1 MPLAEAASLSRREDN
16 LAAHLHDPTADLAS
30 LASIAEKCERFS
42 PKVGWETMC
51 SFDAGRD
58 PFNAWWSDPGP
69 SHLLL
74 DITGI
79 SRSFDGEEKLLEV
92 VTQDLAR
99 QGYQTSSAIA
109 DTIGAAWALAI
120 APGTEGLAIG
130 ASRSALSP
138 LPVSSLRLPVETVDL
153 LLRLGITRIEEL
165 LRLPRESL
173 AARFGQQLLLRIDQA
188 FGMAQEMIVPH
199 RPPPSFQAEWILD
212 YPTDSLEL
220 IDQILAQLL
229 GRVTQ
234 ALALRQEGILRLVCR
249 FDGEG
254 GQPLQLTVGLFRP
267 SATARHLQDLVRMQ
281 LSQIKLTRQIGRVGI
296 QAVLTAKLENR
307 QEELFSGSLREHTRE
322 FALLV
327 DRLSSRLGPQGVLH
341 PVLKSERLPER
352 AVCYR
357 AMVAKTRSASGKKS
371 KNRNSVPGPID
382 DSQSSL
388 IRPLILRHP
397 PQALWAISIVPDGP
411 PVSFEYQGQVHRVVR
426 QWGPERIETGWWR
439 GSSIRRD
446 YYRVETTAGLR
457 YWLFRRIEDGQWHLQ
472 GEF

>member
-1 MPLAEAASLSRREDN
+1 MPLAEAVSLSRREEN
-16 LAAHLHDPTADLAS
+16 LVVHLHDHAADLAY
-30 LASIAEKCERFS
+30 LASIAERCERFS

-58 PFNAWWSDPGP
+58 PFNPWWSDPGP

-79 SRSFDGEEKLLEV
+79 GRSFDGEEKLLEE
-92 VTQDLAR
+92 VTQDFAR
-99 QGYQTSSAIA
+99 QGYETSSAIA

-120 APGTEGLAIG
+120 APCTEGPAIG
-130 ASRSALSP
+130 APRSVLSP
-138 LPVSSLRLPVETVDL
+138 LPVSSLRLPVETVNL

-188 FGMAQEMIVPH
+188 FGTAQEMIVPH

-212 YPTDSLEL
+212 YPTNSLEL
-220 IDQILAQLL
+220 MDQILTQLL
-229 GRVTQ
+229 ERVTQ
-234 ALALRQEGILRLVCR
+234 ALALRQEGVLRLVCR

-267 SATARHLQDLVRMQ
+267 SATAKHLQDLVRMQ
-281 LSQIKLTRQIGRVGI
+281 LSQITLTRQIGRIGI
-296 QAVLTAKLENR
+296 QATLTAKLENR
-307 QEELFSGSLREHTRE
+307 QEELFSGSLREQTRE
-322 FALLV
+322 FGLLV
-327 DRLSSRLGPQGVLH
+327 DRLSSRLGPQAVLR

-357 AMVAKTRSASGKKS
+357 AMVGKTKSVPGKKS
-371 KNRNSVPGPID
+371 NNQGSGKMPRD
-382 DSQSSL
+382 DSQSPL

-397 PQALWAISIVPDGP
+397 PQALRVTSIAPDGP
-411 PVSFEYQGQVHRVVR
+411 PVSFEYQGQVYRVVR